1 MSKKSLLPKRIRK
14 TIRKNPYTAGI
25 TTALVALGGIAA
37 VGLSN
42 GDLRQR
48 SRDLKDGLM
57 RRLSSKASPAVEQ
70 SALSAANQPY

>member
-1 MSKKSLLPKRIRK
+1 MSKKNLLPKRIRK
-14 TIRKNPYTAGI
+14 TIRKNPYATGI
-25 TTALVALGGIAA
+25 TTALVALGGLAA

-57 RRLSSKASPAVEQ
+57 RRLSNKARPPLEQ
-70 SALSAANQPY
+70 SVLSAANQPY